1 MSELEQLQDADFTR
15 VLVVVA
21 HPDDAE
27 YGTSAAVAK
36 WVEQGADVGYLLLTA
51 GEAGMKS
58 PPAEVAP
65 LRRAE
70 QRAACDV
77 VGVNHLTILD
87 HPDGLLEPD
96 LNLRRSIAR
105 EIRLFRPDVVVC
117 TTWELE
123 AGFGLNHA
131 DHRAVGLATVD
142 AIRDADN
149 PWLFTD
155 LADEGMA
162 PWGVT
167 WLLVGA
173 HSRPTHAVPISEG
186 QLAKAV
192 ASLEAHEA
200 YLADLPNHPAP
211 KDFIPTLL
219 SGAGEQLGTAHA
231 MAYAAFKLR

>member
-1 MSELEQLQDADFTR
+1 MSELEQLQDADYKR

-27 YGTSAAVAK
+27 YGTSAAVAR
-36 WVEQGADVGYLLLTA
+36 WVEQGAEVGYLLLTA

-58 PPAEVAP
+58 PPADVAP
-65 LRRAE
+65 LRRGE
-70 QRAACDV
+70 QRAACEV
-77 VGVNHLTILD
+77 VGVKHLTILD

-105 EIRLFRPDVVVC
+105 EIRLFQPDVVVC

-123 AGFGLNHA
+123 AGWGLNHA
-131 DHRAVGLATVD
+131 DHRAVGIATVD

-149 PWLFTD
+149 PWVFND
-155 LADEGMA
+155 LADEGLK
-162 PWGVT
+162 PWGAT

-173 HSRPTHAVPISEG
+173 HSRPTHAVPISER

-200 YLADLPNHPAP
+200 YLADLPDHPAP
-211 KDFIPTLL
+211 KDFIPGMLA
-219 SGAGEQLGTAHA
+219 AGGERLGTEHA
-231 MAYAAFKLR
+231 MTYAVYKLR